1 MYIKNIFLY
10 LEMRTHKIPL
20 LITGII
26 TFIIIVINYFLDGNF
41 WQGWIIEPSIA
52 QGCFCEHNY
61 LERFIRQPF
70 NTWSNLAFL
79 YSGILIIYETFK
91 SKNESD
97 NYIAR
102 QKIIG
107 IAFGILLCIL
117 FTGSFLFHASLTKF
131 FGKTDMIGTYG
142 IPLFLGMIGI
152 SRIFVYHNL
161 LTERTAAILC
171 VMITYVLGFLLAFNY
186 FVFINMIVTFGSL
199 LAIAGIAAFYLSLRK
214 EIQFDKKLLV
224 INCALVVT
232 ACILW
237 ILDHNNIVCFPNSI
251 IQLHS
256 FWHVLNGLAAYCMF
270 EFFRSET
277 V

>member
-1 MYIKNIFLY
+1 
-10 LEMRTHKIPL
+10 MRTHKIPL
-20 LITGII
+20 LITALI
-26 TFIIIVINYFLDGNF
+26 TVAIIIVNHFSDGSF
-41 WQGWIIEPSIA
+41 WKDWIIEPSIA
-52 QGCFCEHNY
+52 EGCFCEHNY

-79 YSGILIIYETFK
+79 YAGILIIYQIIK
-91 SKNESD
+91 SKNVPIAIGSEND
-97 NYIAR
+97 NYISR

-107 IAFGILLCIL
+107 IGFGILLCIL
-117 FTGSFLFHASLTKF
+117 FTGSFLFHASLTTF

-152 SRIFVYHNL
+152 SRILVYHKIL
-161 LTERTAAILC
+161 KEQLAAILC
-171 VMITYVLGFLLAFNY
+171 VFVTYIIGYLLAFHY
-186 FVFINMIVTFGSL
+186 IIFINMIVTFASL
-199 LAIAGIAAFYLSLRK
+199 LIIAGLSALYLLLRK
-214 EIQFDKKLLV
+214 DIFFDNRLLML
-224 INCALVVT
+224 NLGLVGL

-237 ILDHNNIVCFPNSI
+237 ILDHNNIVCFPYSN

-270 EFFRSET
+270 QFFRSET